1 MDKDIVKIKNIGVEW
16 WFLTGL
22 FFIFYCVSIFF
33 ILSGWDELR
42 SKYSAGII
50 MLLWGMYYVI
60 YGVYVFSN
68 KIELDF
74 VNMELKESL
83 LNIPLYTIKINE
95 IKKLHLEFPLV
106 NSFLGGDEFIWPNY
120 KEVAVIEF
128 LISGKI
134 IRKRWYVGRENAKKI
149 IQRLALVNEKIERE
163 NEPLGSRFF
172 TKKRYN
178 TWYFAV
184 IILASIPVILFLLFL
199 VNKYFLSR

>member
-1 MDKDIVKIKNIGVEW
+1 MDKDIVKIKNIGVEC
-16 WFLTGL
+16 WFTTVL

-33 ILSGWDELR
+33 VLSGWDELR
-42 SKYSAGII
+42 SMYSAGIA

-68 KIELDF
+68 KIEIDF

-83 LNIPLYTIKINE
+83 LNVPLYAIKINE

-106 NSFLGGDEFIWPNY
+106 NSNLMGMECIWPNY

-128 LISGKI
+128 LINDKI
-134 IRKRWYVGRENAKKI
+134 IRKRWYVGKENAKKI
-149 IQRLALVNEKIERE
+149 TQKLGLVNEKIERGK
-163 NEPLGSRFF
+163 EPLGSRFF

-178 TWYFAV
+178 VGYFT
-184 IILASIPVILFLLFL
+184 ITILASIFIIIFLIFL
-199 VNKYFLSR
+199 MGR